1 MLKYYIWGSETARRL
16 RHDAKGVVS
25 FEYVIVAACVVAAV
39 AAAFGTGGTGP
50 IKTALTDAISTI
62 STTVTGAV
70 NPAP

>member
-1 MLKYYIWGSETARRL
+1 MLKYYVWATETARRL

-39 AAAFGTGGTGP
+39 AAAFGAGGQGAITDALTGGLGKV
-50 IKTALTDAISTI
+50 IAL
-62 STTVTGAV
+62 V